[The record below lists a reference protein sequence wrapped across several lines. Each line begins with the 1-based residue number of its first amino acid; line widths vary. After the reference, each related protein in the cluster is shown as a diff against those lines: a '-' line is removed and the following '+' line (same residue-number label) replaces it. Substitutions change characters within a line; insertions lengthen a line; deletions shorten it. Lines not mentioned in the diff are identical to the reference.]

1 MHLEIL
7 IQIYELL
14 AMIPYF
20 KLEYTTGKFA
30 GKAFKAGLEQG
41 GHLLKMKSW
50 NSLLLLTTNA
60 EYCILELWKFN
71 LG

>member
-20 KLEYTTGKFA
+20 RLEYTTGKFA
-30 GKAFKAGLEQG
+30 GKAFHDCAEQSKDLLEKELWSAVQQLTSKAEC
-41 GHLLKMKSW
+41 
-50 NSLLLLTTNA
+50 
-60 EYCILELWKFN
+60 CIIVLWKFN

>member
-1 MHLEIL
+1 MNLEIL
-7 IQIYELL
+7 VQICELL

-20 KLEYTTGKFA
+20 MVEYTTGKFA
-30 GKAFKAGLEQG
+30 GKAFKACAEQG
-41 GHLLKMKSW
+41 GLLEKEPW
-50 NSLLLLTTNA
+50 NSYQQLTTNA